1 MIPRVVPVDPA
12 RPCPEAIDEAVAVL
26 RGGGLAVFPTETFYG
41 LGAAMDRED
50 ALGRVFLAKGRPED
64 KPLLVLVSSI
74 AMATTV
80 AEVPALAR
88 ELMARHWPGALTLV
102 LRARPEVSPRL
113 TAGTGTIGVRHSA
126 HRVPSALAEKLG
138 EPITAPSAN
147 RSGEPPPTTADAVL
161 GAFGEQIAQIDL
173 VLDAGPTPG
182 GLPSTV
188 LDLTVSPP
196 LVRRAGA
203 VAL

>member
-1 MIPRVVPVDPA
+1 MTSRVVPVDPE
-12 RPCPEAIDEAVAVL
+12 RPCPGAIDAAVAVL
-26 RGGGLAVFPTETFYG
+26 RGGGLAAFPTETFYG
-41 LGAAMDRED
+41 LGASMYRED
-50 ALGRVFLAKGRPED
+50 ALGRVFRIKGRPED

-74 AMATTV
+74 AMARAV
-80 AEVPALAR
+80 AEVPPVAH

-102 LRARPEVSPRL
+102 LRARPGVSPLL
-113 TAGTGTIGVRHSA
+113 TAGTGTIGVRHSG
-126 HRVPSALAEKLG
+126 HRIPSALAEKLG

-147 RSGEPPPTTADAVL
+147 RSGEPPPITAGEVL
-161 GAFGEQIAQIDL
+161 AAFGEQVDV
-173 VLDAGPTPG
+173 VLDGGPTPG